1 MSQNIT
7 SFVEKFKA
15 QQQQRQSV
23 ADKQT
28 SRVEPPQIMI
38 NTTNSMMTSQQTVAS
53 VASSTVARIRTLDQ
67 NKSLNEKLSE
77 KERSNSLNGYF
88 LAKNAKKLVLQQH

>member
-1 MSQNIT
+1 
-7 SFVEKFKA
+7 
-15 QQQQRQSV
+15 
-23 ADKQT
+23 
-28 SRVEPPQIMI
+28 
-38 NTTNSMMTSQQTVAS
+38 MMTSQQNVAS